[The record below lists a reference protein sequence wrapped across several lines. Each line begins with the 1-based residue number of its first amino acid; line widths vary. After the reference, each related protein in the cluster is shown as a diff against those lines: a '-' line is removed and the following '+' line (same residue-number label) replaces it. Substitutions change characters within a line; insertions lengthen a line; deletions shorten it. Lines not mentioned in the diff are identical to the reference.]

1 MQVTHNDYTNALIH
15 ETSPYLL
22 QHAHNPVNWY
32 PWGIEAL
39 QKAKDQDLPILV
51 SIGYSA
57 CHWCHV
63 MERESFEDAT
73 VAAYMNKYFIN
84 IKIDREERPDLDHL
98 YMDALQALSGSGGW
112 PLNVFLTPDGR
123 PFYGGTYFPPQKA
136 FNRISWQDVLS
147 AMTDVW
153 TNKRS
158 EVEAQADKLIAHIKR
173 ANQLGSLQR
182 EWISP
187 ATFYQESTCSLMAN
201 NLLLNA
207 DTRDGGF
214 GKAPKFLQTYSVQ
227 YLLQYHHLYKS
238 EEAREQAVLT
248 LRKMLHGGIYDQLGG
263 GISRY
268 STDNEWLAPHFEK
281 MLYDNALFVMV
292 LSEAYQATKDNL
304 FKEGIQHT
312 LSFLLNE
319 LKDPKGGFYTALDA
333 DSEGVEGKFY
343 TWSKEEVEAIL
354 GEGAAL
360 FCEYY
365 NISEAGNWEHT
376 NILHVT
382 ESLKILAARH
392 GLAEETLK
400 VQMAAYAQLLLDVRQ
415 RRIRPGTDDKIL
427 LSCNA
432 LLINAFCKAASAL
445 GEESYLQEAID
456 LYKFVQEN
464 FKDKSETFLL
474 LHSYKNADARYP
486 AFLDDYA
493 YLIQAG
499 IALQEATGNQQYLLD
514 TQEYCNYVLEHFAD
528 VDSKYLFF
536 SHAAQQDIVVRKLE
550 LYDGATPSANAI
562 MAENL
567 LYLGVV
573 FNNTTWLQK
582 GAGMLQGMSAAM
594 QKHPGSFAVWAGIY
608 LRQTAGI
615 NEIVITG
622 KNIMPTLK
630 KILCYY
636 FPNKIVQSSTEVHIF
651 PLLQHK
657 DFEYDVKLYLCRDY
671 ACKPP
676 VYSAE
681 DLLNKLKK
689 SR

>member
-1 MQVTHNDYTNALIH
+1 MEVTHNDYTNALIH

-98 YMDALQALSGSGGW
+98 YMDALQALTGSGGW

-136 FNRISWQDVLS
+136 FNRVSWQDVLS

-153 TNKRS
+153 TNKRA
-158 EVEAQADKLIAHIKR
+158 EAEAQADKLIAHIKR
-173 ANQLGSLQR
+173 ANQLGSLKQ

-187 ATFYQESTCSLMAN
+187 ATFYQESTCSLMTN

-207 DTRDGGF
+207 DTKDGGF
-214 GKAPKFLQTYSVQ
+214 GNAPKFLQTYSVQ
-227 YLLQYHHLYKS
+227 YLLQYHHLYNS
-238 EEAREQAVLT
+238 EEALEQAVLT

-343 TWSKEEVEAIL
+343 TWSKEEVEARL

-365 NISEAGNWEHT
+365 NITETGNWEHT

-382 ESLKILAARH
+382 ESLQVLAAKH

-400 VQMAAYAQLLLDVRQ
+400 VQMAAYAQLLLDIRQ
-415 RRIRPGTDDKIL
+415 GRIRPGTDDKIL

-432 LLINAFCKAASAL
+432 LLIKAFCKAASAL
-445 GEESYLQEAID
+445 GEECYLQEAID

-474 LHSYKNADARYP
+474 LHSYKKADARYP

-528 VDSKYLFF
+528 VDSEYLFF

-550 LYDGATPSANAI
+550 LYDGATPSANAV

-567 LYLGVV
+567 MYLGVV
-573 FNNTTWLQK
+573 FNNTAWLQK
-582 GAGMLQGMSAAM
+582 GASMLQGMSAAM

-615 NEIVITG
+615 NEIVVTG

-630 KILCYY
+630 KILSYY
-636 FPNKIVQSSTEVHIF
+636 FPNKIVQSSTEAHIF

-671 ACKPP
+671 ACKSP
-676 VYSAE
+676 VYTAE
-681 DLLNKLKK
+681 DLLEELEK
-689 SR
+689 SK